1 MRRAQPQ
8 CLKLT
13 CVGWN
18 DDATDFPKR
27 EKKPAVLTAAMRDP
41 VPMAT
46 PASAASDQG
55 VGPPAF
61 LASTGARTT
70 GEEGG
75 GTPATPEA
83 IVPSGATDA
92 AVRRFVSAGDGAVEG
107 GAGSGNADIC
117 GSAVIVRTS

>member
-8 CLKLT
+8 CFRFP

-55 VGPPAF
+55 VGPPGF
-61 LASTGARTT
+61 LASTGTRTL
-70 GEEGG
+70 GEGG

-92 AVRRFVSAGDGAVEG
+92 AVRKFVSAGDGAVEG

>member
-8 CLKLT
+8 CFKLT

-27 EKKPAVLTAAMRDP
+27 EKKTAVLTAAIRDP

-46 PASAASDQG
+46 PASAASDQA

-61 LASTGARTT
+61 LASTGARTP
-70 GEEGG
+70 GEGG

-83 IVPSGATDA
+83 IVSSGANAA
-92 AVRRFVSAGDGAVEG
+92 AVRRFVNAGAGSVAG
-107 GAGSGNADIC
+107 GADSGNADIC
-117 GSAVIVRTS
+117 GGAVIVRTS

>member
-1 MRRAQPQ
+1 
-8 CLKLT
+8 
-13 CVGWN
+13 
-18 DDATDFPKR
+18 
-27 EKKPAVLTAAMRDP
+27 MRDP

-70 GEEGG
+70 GEGG
-75 GTPATPEA
+75 GTPVTPEA

-92 AVRRFVSAGDGAVEG
+92 AVRRFVSAGDGAEAA
-107 GAGSGNADIC
+107 GAGSGNDDIC
-117 GSAVIVRTS
+117 GSAVIVRT

>member
-1 MRRAQPQ
+1 MRRPQPQ
-8 CLKLT
+8 CFKFT

-18 DDATDFPKR
+18 DEATDFPKR

-55 VGPPAF
+55 VGPPVF
-61 LASTGARTT
+61 LGSTGARTP
-70 GEEGG
+70 GEGG
-75 GTPATPEA
+75 GVPAAREA

-92 AVRRFVSAGDGAVEG
+92 AVRRFVKASDGAVTG
-107 GAGSGNADIC
+107 GADSGNAEIC
-117 GSAVIVRTS
+117 GCAVIRRTS

>member
-1 MRRAQPQ
+1 MDWSPVKRFAI
-8 CLKLT
+8 LT
-13 CVGWN
+13 TIAA
-18 DDATDFPKR
+18 ATVALAACGSASGPRSDR
-27 EKKPAVLTAAMRDP
+27 TAAP
-41 VPMAT
+41 
-46 PASAASDQG
+46 SA
-55 VGPPAF
+55 
-61 LASTGARTT
+61 
-70 GEEGG
+70 EGG